1 MEDLHE
7 LVRLEIPARPVYVGV
22 ARSVVVAVATGVEGL
37 DVDRLEDL
45 RLAVSEACTNAI
57 EAHQAGGVEQRV
69 VVRCVRSGSSLEVS
83 IEDRGSGFE
92 PEAVAAG
99 PAVGEPAAEQLRA
112 ERGWGLQLI
121 RALVDDVTFE
131 RSGPG
136 TAVRLRLD
144 LDVVV

>member
-1 MEDLHE
+1 MADVDE

-22 ARSVVVAVATGVEGL
+22 ARSVVVAVASGLEGL
-37 DVDRLEDL
+37 DIDRLEDL

-57 EAHQAGGVEQRV
+57 EAQQGIDQRV
-69 VVRCVRSGSSLEVS
+69 VLRCLASGTSLEVS
-83 IEDRGSGFE
+83 IEDNGPGFE
-92 PEAVAAG
+92 PEPSDGRHTPGQTDAA
-99 PAVGEPAAEQLRA
+99 QMQT

-131 RSGPG
+131 PSGPG

-144 LDVVV
+144 LSGVG

>member
-1 MEDLHE
+1 MADPDE

-22 ARSVVVAVATGVEGL
+22 ARSVVVAIASDLDGL
-37 DVDRLEDL
+37 DPDRLEDL

-57 EAHQAGGVEQRV
+57 EAHQADGIEQRV
-69 VVRCVRSGSSLEVS
+69 VLRCLVSGTSLEVS
-83 IEDRGSGFE
+83 VEDSGPGFE
-92 PEAVAAG
+92 PAASDVG
-99 PAVGEPAAEQLRA
+99 STGGEPHEAQLQA

-121 RALVDDVTFE
+121 RALVDEVTFE
-131 RSGPG
+131 QSGPG